1 MRKTAMMLA
10 LVLASVL
17 PCAAQN
23 DSTVF
28 ANGPWNETE
37 VSRGIT
43 LRHCQFADSSL
54 FGANEY
60 VSVLII
66 SRRYALDVVTA
77 ADSTLAKTTELADKY
92 GATVA
97 VNGSYFR
104 MKAPYGSVT
113 YVKVDGRQVGA
124 NSLSANSPERSDR
137 IGGSVAFKGRRARM
151 YKVDSEDRE
160 WEDCIPAEDVLCAG
174 PLMILQG
181 RDEYVAR
188 TSFNTTRHPRTA
200 VGMRRDG
207 SRVLVVVDGRNAMS
221 AGVSIS
227 ELQQIMR
234 WLGCVDALNLDGGGS
249 STMVVNGE
257 IINHPCDNGRFDA
270 AGERSVSNAIICQ
283 PRRKGPEAVRRS
295 AVR

>member
-1 MRKTAMMLA
+1 MKRIALTLA
-10 LVLASVL
+10 FALAYLL
-17 PCAAQN
+17 PSAAQN

-28 ANGPWNETE
+28 ANGPWSETE

-43 LRHCQFADSSL
+43 LRRCQFSDSCL
-54 FGANEY
+54 FCANEY
-60 VSVLII
+60 ISVLVI
-66 SRRYALDVVTA
+66 SRRHALDVVTA
-77 ADSTLAKTTELADKY
+77 ADSTLEKTTALADRY

-104 MKAPYGSVT
+104 MKYPYGPVT
-113 YVKVDGRQVGA
+113 YTKVDGRQAGV
-124 NSLSANSPERSDR
+124 NSLSGGKDGRIDR
-137 IGGSVAFKGRRARM
+137 IGGSIAFKGRRARM
-151 YKVDSEDRE
+151 YKVDSEDME

-174 PLMILQG
+174 PLMILKG
-181 RDEYVAR
+181 RDEYVAK

-200 VGMRRDG
+200 VGIRRDG
-207 SRVLVVVDGRNAMS
+207 ARVLVVVDGRNSMS

-249 STMVVNGE
+249 STMVVNGA
-257 IINHPCDNGRFDA
+257 IVNHPCDNGKFDA